1 MNDFF
6 WNIFKTSGNIEA
18 FMAYKDYKKGESDA
32 GGKDKRTDNKGEFF
46 G

>member
-18 FMAYKDYKKGESDA
+18 FMAYKDYTKGEYDD
-32 GGKDKRTDNKGEFF
+32 GREDKRSDNSGEFF

>member
-18 FMAYKDYKKGESDA
+18 FMAYRDYTKGENDGSRE
-32 GGKDKRTDNKGEFF
+32 DKRSDNTGEFF